1 MIYFQLQSVSV
12 KLNLYKM
19 YNSFEIG
26 CNGGWTAIAKT
37 GADGTEIS
45 GSKRDLVD
53 RLVAGDEIR
62 ISLNDNKNL
71 TSIQSAFLTENE
83 NVCVQ
88 AIFKLSRS
96 AVYDNFDSD
105 IHWEFLKVCTTG
117 TVHISKWSVGEH
129 TNKGRETSTSDVVWY
144 VRYVSG

>member
-1 MIYFQLQSVSV
+1 MEDGQPSL
-12 KLNLYKM
+12 KLVLTEQKYLEVNETL
-19 YNSFEIG
+19 S
-26 CNGGWTAIAKT
+26 IA
-37 GADGTEIS
+37 GY
-45 GSKRDLVD
+45 
-53 RLVAGDEIR
+53 EIR
-62 ISLNDNKNL
+62 ISLNDNKFL
-71 TSIQSAFLTENE
+71 TSIQSATLTENE

-88 AIFKLSRS
+88 AIFQLSRS

>member
-12 KLNLYKM
+12 KFNLYKM
-19 YNSFEIG
+19 YNSFVIG
-26 CNGGWTAIAKT
+26 CNGGWPAIAKT

-62 ISLNDNKNL
+62 ISLNDNKFL
-71 TSIQSAFLTENE
+71 TSIQSATLTENE

-88 AIFKLSRS
+88 AIFQLSRS

-144 VRYVSG
+144 ARYVSG